1 MELLKPLLE
10 VNEPDVRQKCF
21 VAFDLTDGTT
31 RPFTLED
38 FHRRATSIELH
49 AGVPEN
55 IRSHFETARNL
66 ILYSWFFY
74 PFNVTAELAAYTTV
88 EFALRTKF
96 NDRKAPFKM
105 LLKQAADGGLIKDQG
120 FSVPV
125 RKATTIR
132 EYNDGLPADFQ
143 IPEPTLL
150 RNYSDTLAHTIPYLR
165 NQLAHGTTMLH
176 NHGASTV
183 RICAELINQLF
194 SLPTPP
200 TS

>member
-1 MELLKPLLE
+1 MESLKPLME
-10 VNEPDVRQKCF
+10 VNEPDVRQKYF
-21 VAFDLTDGTT
+21 VALDLTDGTT

-38 FHRRATSIELH
+38 FHRHAASIELH
-49 AGVPEN
+49 AGVPEK

-88 EFALRTKF
+88 EFALRTKL
-96 NDRKAPFKM
+96 NDRKSPYKA
-105 LLKQAADGGLIKDQG
+105 LLKQAVDGGLIKDQG

-125 RKATTIR
+125 RKATAIR
-132 EYNDGLPADFQ
+132 EHNEGLPADFQ

-150 RNYSDTLAHTIPYLR
+150 RDYADTLAHTIPYLR

-194 SLPTPP
+194 PLPTPP